1 MNTKLF
7 GLFLVLLVCLPSFAQ
22 QKPVEK
28 VDSDGVYLMP
38 DQLPEFP
45 GGIQA
50 MMKFLSTNIKYPVE
64 AQKKGISGRV
74 IVQFVIME
82 DGTLDQAK
90 VIRGVDPLLD
100 EEALRVVKSMPKWK
114 PGMDRGEAVK
124 VRFTAPIM
132 FNLSR
137 KDTPRPNLPELV
149 VPLGQ
154 EVENRSL
161 QGVWQSC
168 SVQPGEHGY
177 KILLFPV
184 LKIVSADQTFM
195 NIMTA
200 GMDGK
205 SNAVIYCQGEYSLP
219 SDNTYVEMVDRSLDP
234 TFTQGTKNEISV
246 ERLHDNLIKLSF
258 TVPGQER
265 RWTEYWFRVPSPNVR
280 ILAD

>member
-7 GLFLVLLVCLPSFAQ
+7 GLFIALLVCLPSFAQ

-137 KDTPRPNLPELV
+137 KDTPRPNFPELV

>member
-45 GGIQA
+45 GGMQA

-137 KDTPRPNLPELV
+137 KDTPRPNFPELV

>member
-114 PGMDRGEAVK
+114 PGMERGEAVK

-137 KDTPRPNLPELV
+137 KDTLRPNFPELV

>member
-137 KDTPRPNLPELV
+137 KDTPRPNFPELV

-168 SVQPGEHGY
+168 VVQPGEHGY

>member
-7 GLFLVLLVCLPSFAQ
+7 GLFIALLVCLPSLAQ

-38 DQLPEFP
+38 DQMPEFP
-45 GGIQA
+45 GGMQA
-50 MMKFLSTNIKYPVE
+50 MMKFLTTNIKYPVE
-64 AQKKGISGRV
+64 AQKKGVSGRV

-90 VIRGVDPLLD
+90 VVRGVDPLLD
-100 EEALRVVKSMPKWK
+100 EEALRVVKLMPKWK

-137 KDTPRPNLPELV
+137 SEAQRPTFPELV
-149 VPLGQ
+149 VPIGQ

-168 SVQPGEHGY
+168 VVQPGEHGY
-177 KILLFPV
+177 KILLLPV
-184 LKIVSADQTFM
+184 LKIVSPDQTFM

-200 GMDGK
+200 GMNGR
-205 SNAVIYCQGEYSLP
+205 SNAIIYCQGEYSLAL
-219 SDNTYVEMVDRSLDP
+219 TWRWW
-234 TFTQGTKNEISV
+234 KN
-246 ERLHDNLIKLSF
+246 RLIRFSYK
-258 TVPGQER
+258 E
-265 RWTEYWFRVPSPNVR
+265 
-280 ILAD
+280 

>member
-132 FNLSR
+132 FNLSK
-137 KDTPRPNLPELV
+137 KDTPRPNFPELV

-168 SVQPGEHGY
+168 VVQPGEHGY

>member
-137 KDTPRPNLPELV
+137 SEAQRPTFPELV
-149 VPLGQ
+149 VPIGQ

-168 SVQPGEHGY
+168 VVQPGEHGY

>member
-7 GLFLVLLVCLPSFAQ
+7 GLFIALLVCLPSLAQ

-38 DQLPEFP
+38 DQMPEFP
-45 GGIQA
+45 GGMQA
-50 MMKFLSTNIKYPVE
+50 MMKFLTTNIKYPVE
-64 AQKKGISGRV
+64 AQKKGVSGRV

-90 VIRGVDPLLD
+90 VVRGIDPLLD
-100 EEALRVVKSMPKWK
+100 EEALRVVKLMPKWK

-137 KDTPRPNLPELV
+137 PEAQRPTFPELV
-149 VPLGQ
+149 VPIGQ
-154 EVENRSL
+154 EVEN
-161 QGVWQSC
+161 
-168 SVQPGEHGY
+168 GY
-177 KILLFPV
+177 KILLLPV
-184 LKIVSADQTFM
+184 IKIISPDQTFM

-200 GMDGK
+200 GMNGR
-205 SNAVIYCQGEYSLP
+205 SNAIIYCQGEYSLP
-219 SDNTYVEMVDRSLDP
+219 SDGTYVEMVEKSVDP
-234 TFTQGTKNEISV
+234 VFIQGVKNEISV

-258 TVPGQER
+258 TVPGQGR
-265 RWTEYWFRVPSPNVR
+265 KVTEYWFRAPSPDVK
-280 ILAD
+280 IMAD

>member
-132 FNLSR
+132 FNLSK
-137 KDTPRPNLPELV
+137 KDTPRPNVPELV